1 MIQTGTTKKI
11 KIGKL
16 IDDSVYLLNDA
27 KYISQKKLLE
37 NSIDDYNK
45 MYNCFEKFILLTN
58 ELLKKEK
65 IIEIMKKRIDKNNE

>member
-1 MIQTGTTKKI
+1 M
-11 KIGKL
+11 
-16 IDDSVYLLNDA
+16 YLLNDA